1 MKQMEHLSPEGL
13 VAMYYN
19 DEAPDLAKSAQKHV
33 AECADCA
40 AAYRNLEDDLKALG
54 TLDAPER
61 GEDYGERM
69 WQRVAAELPAAAG
82 LTAPAGSPAALRL
95 RSAVLRP
102 GRKWRSWMWM
112 GLSYA
117 TGCAVLATAAFYV
130 GTVWEHQQHLKREAA
145 REAERKPGAPEK
157 PRVVVVV
164 LGDHLDRSERLL
176 VELKHADAD
185 NQELV
190 KPLRDEAR
198 GLLAANHVFRED
210 ADKSGDGALS
220 QALDKLDKLLREI
233 ANEPGGL
240 NKASLERLQQEMTNE
255 GLLFEVRVLRSRH
268 PYRDTA
274 IRVVANGGTA

>member
-19 DEAPDLAKSAQKHV
+19 DEAPEATKSAQNHV

-40 AAYRNLEDDLKALG
+40 AAYRSLENDLKALG
-54 TLDAPER
+54 TVEAPER

-69 WQRVAAELPAAAG
+69 WQRVAAELPAAGGAAATLG
-82 LTAPAGSPAALRL
+82 FHSTVLKPAS
-95 RSAVLRP
+95 
-102 GRKWRSWMWM
+102 KWRSWMWM

-117 TGCAVLATAAFYV
+117 AGCAVLATAAFYV

-145 REAERKPGAPEK
+145 RDALRKPGAPEK

-190 KPLRDEAR
+190 RPLRDEAR

-210 ADKSGDGALS
+210 ADKSGDEDLS

-255 GLLFEVRVLRSRH
+255 GLLFEVRVLRSRN
-268 PYRDTA
+268 PYRNTA
-274 IRVVANGGTA
+274 VRVVANGGTA

>member
-13 VAMYYN
+13 VEMYYN
-19 DEAPDLAKSAQKHV
+19 EAAPGDYKSAQQHV
-33 AECADCA
+33 EECADCA
-40 AAYRNLEDDLKALG
+40 KAYRSLESDLKALG
-54 TLDAPER
+54 NMEALER
-61 GEDYGERM
+61 DEGYGERM
-69 WQRVAAELPAAAG
+69 WQRVAARLPVAAEMRSPVPR
-82 LTAPAGSPAALRL
+82 PAG
-95 RSAVLRP
+95 
-102 GRKWRSWMWM
+102 KWRPWLWM

-117 TGCAVLATAAFYV
+117 TGCAVLAAAAFYV

-145 REAERKPGAPEK
+145 REAQQKVTAPEK

-210 ADKSGDGALS
+210 ADKSGDPALS
-220 QALDKLDKLLREI
+220 QALDKLDKLLKEV

-240 NKASLERLQQEMTNE
+240 NAASLERLQKEMTNE
-255 GLLFEVRVLRSRH
+255 GLLFEVRVLRSKN
-268 PYRDTA
+268 PYRETA
-274 IRVVANGGTA
+274 VRVVGNGGAA

>member
-13 VAMYYN
+13 VEMYYN
-19 DEAPDLAKSAQKHV
+19 EAAPGDYKSAQKHV
-33 AECADCA
+33 EECADCA
-40 AAYRNLEDDLKALG
+40 KAYRSLESDLKALG
-54 TLDAPER
+54 NMEALER
-61 GEDYGERM
+61 DEGYGERM
-69 WQRVAAELPAAAG
+69 WQRVAARLPAAAEMRSPVPR
-82 LTAPAGSPAALRL
+82 PAG
-95 RSAVLRP
+95 
-102 GRKWRSWMWM
+102 KWRPWLWM

-117 TGCAVLATAAFYV
+117 TGCAVLAAAAFYV

-145 REAERKPGAPEK
+145 REAQRKVTAPEK

-210 ADKSGDGALS
+210 ADKSGDEALA
-220 QALDKLDKLLREI
+220 QALDKLDRLLKEM

-240 NKASLERLQQEMTNE
+240 NAASLERLQKEMTNE
-255 GLLFEVRVLRSRH
+255 GLLFEVRVLRSKN
-268 PYRDTA
+268 PYRETA
-274 IRVVANGGTA
+274 VRVVGNGGAA